1 MARTPSEG
9 RLEGVRVN
17 DVNATLRLVVSAESV
32 ALNASAEFLKWAFEA
47 LDQNVP
53 EPRERAALAGHIR
66 SRCLPGFGANDACR
80 VLETRSESGVRVFF
94 PSAQKPFDWLAM
106 GLLCLAEQAYTEIV
120 DDQAAP
126 ADSVRW
132 WKLMSTIQRVEA
144 AVGIWRAADE
154 ALHAKQKA
162 ASLIAHADGDEVRR
176 RVLDA
181 FDLRVG
187 EWRNYAAAARVL
199 YREFHE
205 PKMPWQDQE
214 SMRRFL
220 VRERRGALTPVKGR
234 PRKT

>member
-1 MARTPSEG
+1 MS
-9 RLEGVRVN
+9 
-17 DVNATLRLVVSAESV
+17 DINATLRLVVSAESV

-53 EPRERAALAGHIR
+53 EPRERAALARYIR

-144 AVGIWRAADE
+144 AVGIWRAADT
-154 ALHAKQKA
+154 AVRDRQKA
-162 ASLIAHADGDEVRR
+162 LSLRAHADGDEVRR
-176 RVLDA
+176 RVLEA
-181 FDLRVG
+181 FDRRAG
-187 EWRNYAAAARVL
+187 EWMNYAHAARAL
-199 YREFHE
+199 YREFYE
-205 PKMPWQDQE
+205 PQMPWQDE
-214 SMRRFL
+214 DTLRRYL
-220 VRERRGALTPVKGR
+220 TRERRGALTPVKGR